1 MRRDFDSEFSS
12 MDDRNINSQIHKIV
26 TSFCVSCVVEEK
38 ECLTSQK
45 SGWDL
50 AVQAWKKLDPDFL
63 RDDSNSTNFADITIN
78 M

>member
-12 MDDRNINSQIHKIV
+12 MDDRNINSQIRKIV

-50 AVQAWKKLDPDFL
+50 AVQA
-63 RDDSNSTNFADITIN
+63 
-78 M
+78 